1 MKFSSLP
8 SLLKVYIVAT
18 VGVGLAS
25 LSALTFLR
33 PPDNLGMLGIL
44 VAFSVIVSIW
54 KVELT
59 VRDGRM
65 TLTSTIV
72 CLAMLLQGPW
82 AAVLC
87 AALGAMSGTMVKH
100 SPGKPPTIRLQDYR
114 AAFNAANCILAC
126 VAAAFAYEAAR
137 AWSLRALGIDPSGV
151 AAGATRSNL
160 DNLSG
165 IGAYATGAFAF
176 QTVYFLINTAGVS
189 LALALINSQSVL
201 RIWRENF
208 LWTGLSYYVSA
219 SVAVVIYAA
228 YSTPYIRGWALILVA
243 PIYFIYHFY
252 RVYVDRMNLYA
263 DKVEQDRRHIE
274 ELKEMNSA
282 ILTSLARAIDA
293 KDRYTRSHINR
304 VQMYSVALGE
314 AAGLS
319 GSELEAVRTGA
330 LVHDIGKIGIPE
342 RILGKPGKLTPEEF
356 RRIQS
361 HVTIGAEILAPVPFP
376 WPVIPIVLTH
386 HERWDG
392 LGYPMGLK
400 GEDIPIGGRIM
411 AISDV
416 FDALTSNRPYRPAMS
431 LDGAIAVLRDGSGKQ
446 FDPRLVE
453 LFSQILPEVSARV
466 AEMEAREAALRSGE
480 PGETQK
486 LDSNWALSQIGQS
499 AAEMSA
505 ACDLAQGL
513 AEASTVHDVLKVVL
527 DRVLLLLPADTAII
541 YLCDEGTGNLQ
552 ATGISGLYS
561 EKLAGLTI
569 NRGEGVSG
577 WVAETLQPQMNAQAS
592 LDVGR
597 RFNPN
602 EMIELSAAACVP
614 LVQSGATIG
623 VLALYTTGYSVLAE
637 HHLGVIN
644 IVAEHTA
651 AALASARRYEQT
663 RELSLTDPLT
673 GLPNSRSL
681 IHHVETLCSPS
692 EGCDPGDITDRFAV
706 MMIDLDGFKQVND
719 TTGHL
724 HGDEVLRKIADLLR
738 QLTRDTDL
746 PCRYAGDEFV
756 VVLANAGEEEARQF
770 GTRFRQ
776 ALEEKSKAWIAGGL
790 SASIGIACFPRE
802 GRDVRSLLGV
812 ADQRMYSDKFNRRG
826 ETAGRRRAA
835 GEGVGTRS
843 SRRS

>member
-1 MKFSSLP
+1 MKYSSLP
-8 SLLKVYIVAT
+8 ALLKAYILAT
-18 VGVGLAS
+18 VAAGLLS
-25 LSALTFLR
+25 LTALMVL
-33 PPDNLGMLGIL
+33 PPPTSPMMVAALVSFGI
-44 VAFSVIVSIW
+44 VISIW

-59 VRDGRM
+59 VREGRM
-65 TLTSTIV
+65 TLTSAIV
-72 CLAMLLQGPW
+72 CLAMLLQGPL

-87 AALGAMSGTMVKH
+87 ASLGAVVGTMVKF
-100 SPGKPPTIRLQDYR
+100 SPGKKPTINWRDYK
-114 AAFNAANCILAC
+114 AAFNAANCMFASI
-126 VAAAFAYEAAR
+126 AAAFAFLGARNWAMSVLPPGNESIIRLIGVNATAA
-137 AWSLRALGIDPSGV
+137 I
-151 AAGATRSNL
+151 
-160 DNLSG
+160 
-165 IGAYATGAFAF
+165 AF

-219 SVAVVIYAA
+219 SVAVAIFAA
-228 YSTPYIRGWALILVA
+228 FQNPSIQGWALLLVA
-243 PIYFIYHFY
+243 PIYFIYRFY
-252 RVYVDRMNLYA
+252 GVYVDRMNLYEA
-263 DKVEQDRRHIE
+263 NVEQDRRHIE

-304 VQMYSVALGE
+304 VQMYAVALGE
-314 AAGLS
+314 AAGLT
-319 GSELEAVRTGA
+319 GADLEAVRTGA

-342 RILGKPGKLTPEEF
+342 RILGKPGKLTPDEF

-411 AISDV
+411 AIADV

-431 LDGAIAVLRDGSGKQ
+431 LDGAIAVLRDGSSKQ

-453 LFSQILPEVSARV
+453 LFSQILPDVSARV
-466 AEMEAREAALRSGE
+466 AEMEAREAALRAGE

-486 LDSNWALSQIGQS
+486 LDSNWAFSQIGQS

-513 AEASTVHDVLKVVL
+513 AEASSVHEVLTVVV
-527 DRVLLLLPADTAII
+527 DRTLLLLPADTAIV
-541 YLCDEGTGNLQ
+541 YLCDEDTGNLTAQ
-552 ATGISGLYS
+552 ATGGLYA

-592 LDVGR
+592 LDIGR

-602 EMIELSAAACVP
+602 EAMELSAAACVP

-644 IVAEHTA
+644 IVAEHAA

-692 EGCDPGDITDRFAV
+692 EGAETDAITDRFAV

-719 TTGHL
+719 TRGHL
-724 HGDEVLRKIADLLR
+724 HGDVVLRRIGDLLR
-738 QLTRDTDL
+738 GLIRDADL

-756 VVLANAGEEEARQF
+756 VILANSGEEEARQF
-770 GTRFRQ
+770 GARFRRV
-776 ALEEKSKAWIAGGL
+776 LEEESQSLIAGGL
-790 SASIGIACFPRE
+790 SASVGVACFPRE

-812 ADQRMYSDKFNRRG
+812 ADQRMYNDKFSRRG
-826 ETAGRRRAA
+826 ETTGRRRAT
-835 GEGVGTRS
+835 EGVSPRGS
-843 SRRS
+843 QRRG